1 MKKELKIPLYI
12 ETSALQGINTNEAFF
27 NFLSEVAKQANYG
40 TRRPLKIDQK
50 ETTSKCY
57 NWFTAIEQLV
67 EIFLIKSRKKKKAIT
82 VLSEIF

>member
-1 MKKELKIPLYI
+1 LYI
-12 ETSALQGINTNEAFF
+12 ETSALQGINTNEVFF

-57 NWFTAIEQLV
+57 N
-67 EIFLIKSRKKKKAIT
+67 
-82 VLSEIF
+82 